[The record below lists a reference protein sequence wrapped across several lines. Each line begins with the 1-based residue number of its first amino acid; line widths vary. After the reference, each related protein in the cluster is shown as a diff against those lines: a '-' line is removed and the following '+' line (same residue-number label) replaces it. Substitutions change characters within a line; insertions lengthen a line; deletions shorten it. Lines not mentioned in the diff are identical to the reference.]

1 MKCPKSEEF
10 SRKRYQNM
18 HEPRRRRVAAPYANG
33 PYSCN
38 DPEALIHTELRPPLT
53 MLPFVA
59 ALAPTSAATMY
70 LPSNRCN
77 TSVVSSTFNHSCCA
91 RAATQQSGHCILYGK
106 VKTPPK

>member
-1 MKCPKSEEF
+1 LLLPLTRPAVENEECSEGAA
-10 SRKRYQNM
+10 Q
-18 HEPRRRRVAAPYANG
+18 RRPTLTVP
-33 PYSCN
+33 N
-38 DPEALIHTELRPPLT
+38 DPEALIHTESRPPSA

>member
-18 HEPRRRRVAAPYANG
+18 HEPRRRRVAAPYADG
-33 PYSCN
+33 PERSG
-38 DPEALIHTELRPPLT
+38 ALILTKSRPPLA

-91 RAATQQSGHCILYGK
+91 RAQPHSRAGTAFCT
-106 VKTPPK
+106 VK